1 MTEKPEMLVVGT
13 EASGLMEVIPEMKAA
28 IDAQGI
34 ALIAETTGKACN
46 KYNQLCHS
54 QKNAAALHT
63 YLLKFHKIWMPSSYR
78 LILLTDNTIN
88 VNLGL
93 EVFYGRGAAKGKS
106 TRSPDTV

>member
-13 EASGLMEVIPEMKAA
+13 EASGLMEVIPEMKA
-28 IDAQGI
+28 